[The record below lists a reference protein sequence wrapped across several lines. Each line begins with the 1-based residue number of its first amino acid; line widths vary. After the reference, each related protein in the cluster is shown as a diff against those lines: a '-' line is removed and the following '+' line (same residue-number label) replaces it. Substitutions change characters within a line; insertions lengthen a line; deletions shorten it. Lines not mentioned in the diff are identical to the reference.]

1 MRHPTSVFVRF
12 LSYLIPMLVTTFIG
26 LFLIFEYLE
35 YQSSMERLDEEISTA
50 VATSSLLIAEATYKH
65 NIRDIRL
72 ALAATL
78 ANPNIAGLTV
88 IDRTGDI
95 LDAFGLPPEDPDC
108 ITKKIGINFTEGA
121 SVLKVGELYVCYQDK
136 YLIAGFYQRV
146 LYVSLLALLLVSLAI
161 ASAFIAYRRTIGIPL
176 TRLHQR
182 ILSRVEHGRHEP
194 VEWQSND
201 EIGRVISEYNRMQAS
216 ITEQEEALHAHKNT
230 LEEELNQAH
239 KMEAIGRL
247 AGGIAHDFN
256 NLLTAIIGFTHIA
269 QMKLSNRDE
278 DVCHDLEQVMETS
291 KRAATLTDQ
300 LLTFSRKQF
309 VDPSLLNLNTIVE
322 GTQNLLARIIREDI
336 SISTDLG
343 NNTAPIEAD
352 KSQIEQILLN
362 LAINAS
368 DAMPNGGEIRIST
381 GTFVP
386 QDTKAET
393 VELPSGDYTVLRFQ
407 DNGSGIE
414 ETELHTIF
422 EPFYT
427 TKDRIGSAGLGL
439 STVYG
444 IVKQSGGYIYVDS
457 ELKKGTTFSI
467 YFPAQLGDVHPELPL
482 PDKQR
487 STSNTGSTV
496 IVAEDDDY
504 VRELVSKVLSNS
516 GYQVHVVA
524 SGDAAIDLADHHPNP
539 IDLLIT
545 DVIMPSMNGNDLA
558 AKLQLEQP
566 NLRVLYISGYTDDI
580 RVESLGA
587 VNFLRKPF
595 SPDELAR
602 KVEEVMGINNH
613 SPALKS
619 EAGI

>member
-1 MRHPTSVFVRF
+1 
-12 LSYLIPMLVTTFIG
+12 MLVTTFIG

-35 YQSSMERLDEEISTA
+35 YQSSMQRLEEEISTE

-65 NIRDIRL
+65 NVRDIRL

-78 ANPNIAGLTV
+78 ANPNIAGITV

-95 LDAFGLPPEDPDC
+95 LDAFGLPPDDPNC

-121 SVLKVGELYVCYQDK
+121 RVIKAGELRVCYQDK
-136 YLIAGFYQRV
+136 YLIAGFYQRAIYLSV
-146 LYVSLLALLLVSLAI
+146 LALFLVSLAI

-182 ILSRVEHGRHEP
+182 ILSRVEHGKHEP

-201 EIGRVISEYNRMQAS
+201 EIGRVISEYNRMQAY
-216 ITEQEEALHAHKNT
+216 ITDQEDALQEHKNT

-239 KMEAIGRL
+239 QMEAIGRL

-256 NLLTAIIGFTHIA
+256 NLLTAIIGFTHLA
-269 QMKLSNRDE
+269 QMKLSNSDE
-278 DVCHDLEQVMETS
+278 DVSHDLEQVMETS

-322 GTQNLLARIIREDI
+322 GTQNLLTRVIREDI

-343 NNTAPIEAD
+343 NDMAPIEAD

-368 DAMPNGGEIRIST
+368 DAMPNGGEIGIST

-386 QDTKAET
+386 QNNEA
-393 VELPSGDYTVLRFQ
+393 VELPPGNYTMLRFQ

-414 ETELHTIF
+414 ETELHSIF

-427 TKDRIGSAGLGL
+427 TKDRSGSAGLGL

-444 IVKQSGGYIYVDS
+444 IVKQSGGFIYVDS
-457 ELKKGTTFSI
+457 ELKQGTTFSI
-467 YFPAQLGDVHPELPL
+467 YFPAQRGDVHPELPL
-482 PDKQR
+482 PDEQR
-487 STSNTGSTV
+487 PTSNTGSTV

-524 SGDAAIDLADHHPNP
+524 SGEAAIDLANHHPNP

-545 DVIMPSMNGNDLA
+545 DVIMPGMSGKDLA
-558 AKLQLEQP
+558 ATLQLAQP
-566 NLRVLYISGYTDDI
+566 NLSVLYISGYTDDI

-587 VNFLRKPF
+587 TNFLRKPF

-602 KVEEVMGINNH
+602 KVGEILDIKNHPPTLRSEVEI
-613 SPALKS
+613 
-619 EAGI
+619 